1 MITECPICG
10 GRIQATVRAWFD
22 NTELDDNFRIY
33 YVGDYT
39 DRDPYGANVYCENDH
54 TVHEMKA
61 HVHAEQK
68 CRDM

>member
-22 NTELDDNFRIY
+22 NTILKDDFTVYRI
-33 YVGDYT
+33 GEFWG
-39 DRDPYGANVYCENDH
+39 RDEFGENIYCENDH